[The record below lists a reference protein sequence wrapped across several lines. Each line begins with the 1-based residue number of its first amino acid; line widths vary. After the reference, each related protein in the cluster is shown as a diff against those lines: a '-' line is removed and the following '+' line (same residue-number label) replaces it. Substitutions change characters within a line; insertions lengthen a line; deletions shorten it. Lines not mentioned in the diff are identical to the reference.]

1 MTTKCSGAVAKKG
14 FKELS
19 TYISTLNIGDD
30 AQKNRA
36 YLIQVLHKA
45 QEIFGYLP
53 EEVQKVVAKK
63 LNIHLAEVYGVV
75 SFYSFFNL
83 EPKGKYR
90 ISVCTGTACYVKGAM
105 GILDVLTEELGIK
118 DGETSADG
126 KWSLDSLRCIGAC
139 GLAPV
144 MLINDKTYGNVT
156 PDQTREI
163 LAKVEQELGEENV

>member
-1 MTTKCSGAVAKKG
+1 MTTACCGEVAKEG
-14 FKELS
+14 FKELGD
-19 TYISTLNIGDD
+19 YISTLDIGDD
-30 AQKNRA
+30 NQKNRA
-36 YLIQVLHKA
+36 FLIQVLHKA
-45 QEIFGYLP
+45 QEIFGFLP
-53 EEVQKVVAKK
+53 EEVQMFVTKE
-63 LNIHLAEVYGVV
+63 LNLHLAEVYGVI

-105 GILDVLTEELGIK
+105 DIIDVLSEELGIK

-139 GLAPV
+139 GLAPI
-144 MLINDKTYGNVT
+144 MLINDKTYGNLT

-163 LAKVEQELGEENV
+163 LAKVDGEFCENV

>member
-1 MTTKCSGAVAKKG
+1 MTAACCGKVAKEG
-14 FKELS
+14 FNELS
-19 TYISTLNIGDD
+19 AYIGTLGIGDD
-30 AQKNRA
+30 AVKNRA
-36 YLIQVLHKA
+36 FLIQVLHKA
-45 QEIFGYLP
+45 QEIFGFLP
-53 EEVQKVVAKK
+53 EEVQKVVAKE
-63 LNIHLAEVYGVV
+63 LNLHLAEVYGVI

-105 GILDVLTEELGIK
+105 DILDVLTEELGIK

-139 GLAPV
+139 GLAPI
-144 MLINDKTYGNVT
+144 MLINDKTYGNIT

-163 LAKVEQELGEENV
+163 LAKVEEEFGDNV